1 MFDDVAKHYDR
12 TNSVLSLGNS
22 LIWRMQTVR
31 AIAPKVGERILDLAA
46 GTGTSS
52 AALAKSGA
60 RVVAADFS
68 AGMIEVGRRKYPDLE
83 FVQADAMDL
92 PFKTGEFD
100 VVTISFGLRNVAD
113 PKKALREM
121 YRVLKPGGRLV
132 VCEFSK
138 PPVAIL
144 RAGYNAYLKYVMPT
158 VVDAASS
165 NPEAYSYLAESIED
179 WPDQTTL
186 SQWIRGAGFTRVAY
200 RNLTAGVVALHRGH
214 KPVRTSKSRAAAVP
228 KAAGTATSTKPVV
241 AAKPAASKPVASKP
255 AASKPAASKPAAAEA
270 TTSKP
275 VGAKSATAK
284 PAAKKAATPKASA
297 PHPPTS
303 PKKPK
308 P

>member
-31 AIAPKVGERILDLAA
+31 AIAPKAGERILDLAA

-52 AALAKSGA
+52 VALAKSGA

-68 AGMIEVGRRKYPDLE
+68 AGMIEVGRRKHPDLE

-92 PFKTGEFD
+92 PFKAGEFD
-100 VVTISFGLRNVAD
+100 VVTISFGLRNIAD
-113 PKKALREM
+113 PKKALKEM

-132 VCEFSK
+132 ICEFSK

-144 RAGYNAYLKYVMPT
+144 RAGYNAYLKYVMPA

-165 NPEAYSYLAESIED
+165 NPEAYGYLAESIAD

-214 KPVRTSKSRAAAVP
+214 KPARTSRPRV
-228 KAAGTATSTKPVV
+228 
-241 AAKPAASKPVASKP
+241 
-255 AASKPAASKPAAAEA
+255 AASKPAAAKMVA
-270 TTSKP
+270 PKP
-275 VGAKSATAK
+275 VAAKPAVVKPTAAKPVTTAPAAKKPAANK
-284 PAAKKAATPKASA
+284 PAAKKPAAPKSST

>member
-1 MFDDVAKHYDR
+1 VAKADLSKQPEEVASMFDDVARHYDR

-22 LIWRMQTVR
+22 YIWRMLTVR
-31 AIAPKVGERILDLAA
+31 AIAPKAGERILDLAA

-52 AALAKSGA
+52 AVLAKSGA
-60 RVVAADFS
+60 HVVAADFS
-68 AGMIEVGRRKYPDLE
+68 AGMIEVGKRKHPDLE

-100 VVTISFGLRNVAD
+100 VVTISFGLRNIAD

-121 YRVLKPGGRLV
+121 CRVLKPGGRLV
-132 VCEFSK
+132 ICEFST

-158 VVDAASS
+158 VVDATSS
-165 NPEAYSYLAESIED
+165 NPEAYSYLAESIAD

-186 SQWIRGAGFTRVAY
+186 SKWIRGAGFTRVAY

-214 KPVRTSKSRAAAVP
+214 KPARTSRARSAAAP
-228 KAAGTATSTKPVV
+228 KSSTPN
-241 AAKPAASKPVASKP
+241 
-255 AASKPAASKPAAAEA
+255 
-270 TTSKP
+270 
-275 VGAKSATAK
+275 
-284 PAAKKAATPKASA
+284 
-297 PHPPTS
+297 PPTS

>member
-1 MFDDVAKHYDR
+1 MAKADLSKQPREVAAMFDDVARHYDR

-22 LIWRMQTVR
+22 LMWRLQTVR
-31 AIAPKVGERILDLAA
+31 AVAPKVGERILDVAA

-68 AGMIEVGRRKYPDLE
+68 AGMIEVGRHKHPDLE
-83 FVQADAMDL
+83 FVQADAMKL
-92 PFKTGEFD
+92 PFKASEFD
-100 VVTISFGLRNVAD
+100 VVTISFGLRNIAD

-165 NPEAYSYLAESIED
+165 NPEAYSYLAESIAD

-200 RNLTAGVVALHRGH
+200 RNFTAGVVALHRGH
-214 KPVRTSKSRAAAVP
+214 KPVSVRKPRAASAP
-228 KAAGTATSTKPVV
+228 KSPETKQDAPKQD
-241 AAKPAASKPVASKP
+241 APKPQDASKPGAT
-255 AASKPAASKPAAAEA
+255 AESSA
-270 TTSKP
+270 TTS
-275 VGAKSATAK
+275 
-284 PAAKKAATPKASA
+284 
-297 PHPPTS
+297 PPTS
-303 PKKPK
+303 PKKSK

>member
-22 LIWRMQTVR
+22 LIWRALTVR
-31 AIAPKVGERILDLAA
+31 TIAPQPGERILDLAA

-60 RVVAADFS
+60 HVVAADFS
-68 AGMIEVGRRKYPDLE
+68 AGMIEVGRQKHPDLE
-83 FVQADAMDL
+83 FVQADAMAL

-100 VVTISFGLRNVAD
+100 AVTISFGLRNIED
-113 PKKALREM
+113 PKRALKEL

-144 RAGYNAYLKYVMPT
+144 RAGYSAYLKYVMPI
-158 VVDAASS
+158 VVDTASS
-165 NPEAYSYLAESIED
+165 NPEAYGYLAESIAD

-214 KPVRTSKSRAAAVP
+214 KPAKTASRKPKAAAVSN
-228 KAAGTATSTKPVV
+228 TPVEET
-241 AAKPAASKPVASKP
+241 PSKPK
-255 AASKPAASKPAAAEA
+255 
-270 TTSKP
+270 
-275 VGAKSATAK
+275 
-284 PAAKKAATPKASA
+284 TPRS
-297 PHPPTS
+297 
-303 PKKPK
+303 
-308 P
+308 

>member
-12 TNSVLSLGNS
+12 TNSVLSLGNA
-22 LIWRMQTVR
+22 LIWRMLTVR

-68 AGMIEVGRRKYPDLE
+68 AGMIEVGRRKHPDLE
-83 FVQADAMDL
+83 FVQADSMDL

-100 VVTISFGLRNVAD
+100 VVTISFGLRNIAD
-113 PKKALREM
+113 PKKALKEM

-132 VCEFSK
+132 ICEFSK
-138 PPVAIL
+138 PPIAIL

-165 NPEAYSYLAESIED
+165 NPEAYSYLAESIAD

-214 KPVRTSKSRAAAVP
+214 KPVRTSRPRAAAAP
-228 KAAGTATSTKPVV
+228 KAAEATPGSAAAAAKTA
-241 AAKPAASKPVASKP
+241 AAKPAPKKP
-255 AASKPAASKPAAAEA
+255 AATKAAAKPAPNKPAA
-270 TTSKP
+270 
-275 VGAKSATAK
+275 
-284 PAAKKAATPKASA
+284 PKTSA
-297 PHPPTS
+297 PNPPTS
-303 PKKPK
+303 QKKPK

>member
-1 MFDDVAKHYDR
+1 VATADLSKQPEEVAAMFDDVARHYDR

-22 LIWRMQTVR
+22 LIWRVLTVR
-31 AIAPKVGERILDLAA
+31 AVAPKAGERILDLAA

-52 AALAKSGA
+52 VALAKSGA
-60 RVVAADFS
+60 HVIAADFS
-68 AGMIEVGRRKYPDLE
+68 AGMIEVGQRKHPSIE

-100 VVTISFGLRNVAD
+100 AVTISFGLRNVAD
-113 PKKALREM
+113 PKKALKEM

-144 RAGYNAYLKYVMPT
+144 RAGYSAYLKYVMPA

-165 NPEAYSYLAESIED
+165 NPQAYGYLAESIAD
-179 WPDQTTL
+179 WPEQTTL

-200 RNLTAGVVALHRGH
+200 RNVTAGVVALHRGR
-214 KPVRTSKSRAAAVP
+214 KPARSTRSRAASQAKTTEAKVTGA
-228 KAAGTATSTKPVV
+228 KASETDATSPES
-241 AAKPAASKPVASKP
+241 P
-255 AASKPAASKPAAAEA
+255 
-270 TTSKP
+270 
-275 VGAKSATAK
+275 
-284 PAAKKAATPKASA
+284 TPR
-297 PHPPTS
+297 
-303 PKKPK
+303 KPK